1 MSSSAINSGQPSNL
15 AEGWKLL
22 ILAVPL
28 VVGQVSNF
36 GMNFVDTLMAGRIGT
51 VDLAAI
57 AVGSSIW
64 AAGFLFMLGVLM
76 AVSATVSQLAGAGR
90 YRHAGEFTRQALW
103 VSLIL
108 AVGLWVLSR
117 TGYLAMAYLGVEPSV
132 TALATGYLKAIG
144 WGAPAL
150 AGMLVLRFFSE
161 GAGYTKPTMY
171 IGVAGILANIPLNY
185 VLMFGKAGFPAMGA
199 VGAGWAT
206 AIVLWLQLIIM
217 TVWIWRRPY
226 YRAYAFYER
235 FSLPNPREIFALF
248 KLGVPIGIMV
258 LLEGGLFVASALMIG
273 TLGAVPVAG
282 HQVAMNF
289 ASLIFMVPLGLAGAI
304 TVLVGQAVGREDWI
318 GARRAGVV
326 GIVIALLFACL
337 SATLILTQSSP
348 IVAIYTNEPEVV
360 ALAVSLLAY
369 AAVFQLADGLQ
380 IAAAGALRGYK
391 DTHIPMVYSAIAY
404 WGVGFSVGWYLTF
417 RTELGPAGMWI
428 GIISGLC
435 VAAVLMGGRFLRLSR
450 VR

>member
-1 MSSSAINSGQPSNL
+1 MNCPHTHSGQPSIL
-15 AEGWKLL
+15 AEAWKLL

-28 VVGQVSNF
+28 VVGQLSNF

-51 VDLAAI
+51 ADLAAI

-90 YRHAGEFTRQALW
+90 YRQAGEFTRQALW
-103 VSLIL
+103 VSLFL

-132 TALATGYLKAIG
+132 TELATGYLKAIG

-150 AGMLVLRFFSE
+150 GGMLVLRFFSE

-206 AIVLWLQLIIM
+206 AIVLWLQLVM
-217 TVWIWRRPY
+217 MAVWIWRRPFY
-226 YRAYAFYER
+226 QAYAVYGR
-235 FSLPNPREIFALF
+235 FSPPSAREILALF
-248 KLGVPIGIMV
+248 KLGVPIGVMV

-304 TVLVGQAVGREDWI
+304 TVMVGQAVGREDWA
-318 GARRAGVV
+318 GARRAGLIGVA
-326 GIVIALLFACL
+326 IAMAFACL
-337 SATLILTQSSP
+337 SATFILTQTSAV
-348 IVAIYTNEPEVV
+348 VAIYTSEPEVV
-360 ALAVSLLAY
+360 ALAVSLLVY
-369 AAVFQLADGLQ
+369 AAAFQLADGLQ

-404 WGVGFSVGWYLTF
+404 WGVGFTLGWYLTF
-417 RTELGPAGMWI
+417 RTDLGPAGMWI
-428 GIISGLC
+428 GIIAGLC

-450 VR
+450 HS